1 MEVQGKNCCFA
12 GRHQVGLT
20 PEETKGHVLLMVIV
34 LVIVL
39 STAQTNEAANYSIP
53 N

>member
-20 PEETKGHVLLMVIV
+20 PEETKGTQMVMV